1 MKKQKEGPLFCQLL
15 WKFNIEGRKVSKM
28 KVKMVCTRD
37 QETKVVDLPM
47 SEEDLLKI
55 RATVLDRDSTGYIAG
70 ADVKCYDETDNEI
83 ENIFEF
89 NKSLQ

>member
-55 RATVLDRDSTGYIAG
+55 RATVLDRDSIGYIAG